1 MSYILDALR
10 RAEAERA
17 RERGKVPGLHDPV
30 QGATTP
36 IEDDE
41 AGGRGRWIA
50 GGLVVLVAAAGG
62 LWLWH
67 DRGEPPAPVVA
78 SAGLPS
84 TGSTAP
90 SATPAVQAPPLQT
103 PAPVPATPLPSQQLH
118 IPAQPS
124 APQELAAVPAQPRRV
139 EPEARAP
146 RETAAPAA
154 ASSAS
159 RILEAHELP
168 DDVRRAL
175 PPLSFGGAMYS
186 DTPSARL
193 LIVNGQVLHEGDP
206 VAKGVVLEQIRLKS
220 AVMAFRGYRW
230 LVSF

>member
-30 QGATTP
+30 QGGTVPA
-36 IEDDE
+36 EDDE
-41 AGGRGRWIA
+41 AGGRGPWIV
-50 GGLVVLVAAAGG
+50 GGLVVLIAAVVGT
-62 LWLWH
+62 WLWQ
-67 DRGEPPAPVVA
+67 DRGEPPAPVTA
-78 SAGLPS
+78 SAGLPPQP
-84 TGSTAP
+84 STA
-90 SATPAVQAPPLQT
+90 TPVVQAPPPQS

-118 IPAQPS
+118 IPAQP
-124 APQELAAVPAQPRRV
+124 APDPAPRELAAVPAQPHRA
-139 EPEARAP
+139 EPEPRVARAP
-146 RETAAPAA
+146 TSPAA
-154 ASSAS
+154 STGS
-159 RILEAHELP
+159 RILEAGELP
-168 DDVRRAL
+168 EDVRRAL

-193 LIVNGQVLHEGDP
+193 LIVNGQVLHEGDA
-206 VAKGVVLEQIRLKS
+206 VAKGVTLEQIRLKS